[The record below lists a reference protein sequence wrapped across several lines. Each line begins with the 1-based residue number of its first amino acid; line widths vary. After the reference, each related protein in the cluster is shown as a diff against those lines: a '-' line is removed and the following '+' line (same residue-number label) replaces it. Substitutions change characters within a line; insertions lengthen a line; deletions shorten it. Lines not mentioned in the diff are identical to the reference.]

1 MTILSKMIKF
11 SRVAS
16 VLALGALAAPAHAV
30 SITNGETASLYN
42 DQIFVT
48 LDVSPANTPVSFFV
62 ELSHSVFNTAPS
74 YGPGV
79 PYDPANFSGTDYTS
93 VGIFFRNFGWTPS
106 GAHNLPQGM
115 TVANPADLSKS
126 YGPTVYGVRDTI
138 RIELVFDPS
147 AYTCPSFGSCHILGT
162 EAYFQ
167 EQSWNTYPDGSGG
180 TVINRNQIEYFQE
193 SLVYIDVN
201 YLPAPAPVP
210 VPFGAPMLA
219 GALIWTGFVA
229 RRKSRA

>member
-30 SITNGETASLYN
+30 SITNGGTASVYN

-79 PYDPANFSGTDYTS
+79 PYDPANFSGTEYSS
-93 VGIFFRNFGWTPS
+93 VGIFFSNFGSAPT
-106 GAHNLPQGM
+106 GAYNLPQGL

-126 YGPTVYGVRDTI
+126 YGPAVYGVRDTI
-138 RIELVFDPS
+138 RIEFVLDPS
-147 AYTCPSFGSCHILGT
+147 AYTCPSFGSCHIVYMET
-162 EAYFQ
+162 YFQ

-180 TVINRNQIEYFQE
+180 TVINRNQIEYTEE